1 MPAAITYVLGK
12 DCVLEIDDEE
22 IKGVSDVSVRESVTE
37 IDATGWGNFGGQST
51 VVVGRAYEINFSVPD
66 VAAARKLFEK
76 RRVRTDGV
84 LVFFYV
90 PQLIRVRLT
99 GGVWDIDELFS
110 IHSIDGDQ
118 PLNDAVIAR
127 FELRQ
132 WCNVAGESGESEEAS

>member
-22 IKGVSDVSVRESVTE
+22 IVGVSDVSVRESVTE
-37 IDATGWGNFGGQST
+37 IDASEFLSSGAST
-51 VVVGRAYEINFSVPD
+51 VVIGRASEIMFSVPD
-66 VAAARKLFEK
+66 IAVARKLFAK
-76 RRVRTDGV
+76 RLARTESEF
-84 LVFFYV
+84 LEFFV
-90 PQLIRVRLT
+90 PRFVSVRLT

-110 IHSIDGDQ
+110 IHSIDADQ

-132 WCNVAGESGESEEAS
+132 WCSGVEDSGKELTET